1 MANQTEMLNK
11 AANGPAPIKSKIKRT
26 ISLSLREKR
35 IRSLAYWFILP
46 AMLFFILMNAYPL
59 VTVLWDS
66 FQFKNLMNKAI
77 SGFAGLNNFKEVI
90 NNEYFRSS
98 LRNTA
103 VWTVLSVA
111 GEFVLGLI
119 SAIALNQKVRGR
131 LVFRSIIII
140 PWVVPIV
147 IAGLTWTWM
156 LTPDYGIINL
166 WLTKLGIIDE
176 PYYWLGELN
185 TALLTVVF
193 VNIWRSFP
201 FYTISLLAGLQ
212 SISRDMLEAAAID
225 GAGIRMRFFRIVLPQ
240 LKTVSLTIIF
250 IHVIWTAINF
260 DFIWVMT
267 EGGPLHA
274 SETLPIMIYNYAMKS
289 YNFGNASALA
299 SMMLV
304 FMISGFILYYFATI
318 RKSRG

>member
-1 MANQTEMLNK
+1 MANK
-11 AANGPAPIKSKIKRT
+11 AEAAAPLAPKQRAKPGRRVHT
-26 ISLSLREKR
+26 MSLREKR
-35 IRSLAYWFILP
+35 IKWLAYGFILP
-46 AMLFFILMNAYPL
+46 AALFFLLMNAYPL
-59 VTVLWDS
+59 VTVVWDS
-66 FQFKNLMNKAI
+66 FQFKNLMNKAV
-77 SGFAGLNNFKEVI
+77 SGFAGLDNFREVI
-90 NNEYFRSS
+90 RHEYFRTA
-98 LRNTA
+98 LWNTI

-111 GEFVLGLI
+111 GEFALGLI
-119 SAIALNQKVRGR
+119 SAVALNQKVKGR
-131 LVFRSIIII
+131 LLFRSIIII

-147 IAGLTWTWM
+147 IAGMTWTWM

-166 WLTKLGIIDE
+166 WLTKLGIIDK
-176 PYYWLGELN
+176 PYFWLGELD

-212 SISRDMLEAAAID
+212 SISREVIEAAAID
-225 GAGIRMRFFRIVLPQ
+225 GAGVLTRFFRIVMPQ
-240 LKTVSLTIIF
+240 LKTISLTIIF

-267 EGGPLHA
+267 EGGPLHS

-304 FMISGFILYYFATI
+304 FMIGGFILYYMAAN
-318 RKSRG
+318 RKNKG